1 MHHGVFVSLIMV
13 LVSINNIN
21 LTNASNEDNT
31 VRYLKG
37 AEASTERNQ
46 VLSAVDEERA
56 GWQSLVSK
64 LKGGKLDSLVAKAKA
79 AGGGTK
85 LKEALKKIKAPN
97 GLKNADNAAAAATG
111 KSKWQT
117 SLEKMKANNFKNI
130 DDIKAPAVNQN
141 MWQATVAKIP
151 SGKLN
156 KLDTTNSKW
165 KSAFNKLKTSGKLK
179 NVDEAQVAK
188 VTEGVAKEIAK
199 APAKSSK
206 FKKFLEITFGV
217 ALTALIVIGVNAMVS

>member
-1 MHHGVFVSLIMV
+1 MV
-13 LVSINNIN
+13 VISINNIN
-21 LTNASNEDNT
+21 LTNASNEGNT

-37 AEASTERNQ
+37 AEASTETNQ
-46 VLSAVDEERA
+46 VLSTVGEERA

-64 LKGGKLDSLVAKAKA
+64 LKGGKLDALVAKAKA

-151 SGKLN
+151 LGKLK

-165 KSAFNKLKTSGKLK
+165 KSAFNKYGKLK
-179 NVDEAQVAK
+179 NVDEAQVVK

-217 ALTALIVIGVNAMVS
+217 ALTALIVIGINAMVS